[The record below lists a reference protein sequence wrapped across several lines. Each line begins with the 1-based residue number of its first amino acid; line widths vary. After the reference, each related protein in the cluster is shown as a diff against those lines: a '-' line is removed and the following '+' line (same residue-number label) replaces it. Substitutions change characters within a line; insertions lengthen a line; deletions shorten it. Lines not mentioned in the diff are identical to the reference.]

1 MVETD
6 TRDKIKD
13 SGLTLSEVARQANI
27 NKGKLSDISWA
38 KRIPT
43 PDEKTKIEDVIG
55 EQISFW
61 VTVEPRGV
69 K

>member
-13 SGLTLSEVARQANI
+13 SGLTLSEVARQAKM

-43 PDEKTKIEDVIG
+43 PDEKAKIENVLG
-55 EQISFW
+55 ERISFW
-61 VTVEPRGV
+61 VTVESQV
-69 K
+69 AK